1 MSENNKNIDQPI
13 EGMIISEHPDRELR
27 LKIRNAGYKQDESG
41 RYLIGGKWQ
50 TLSQAVAR
58 EKRIKNLKPFEKG
71 NRMGEL
77 NRKEELSPKE
87 TLEVLMRMRIEGQ
100 DINNVSGRF
109 TVQEMVLTRLI
120 EMSLNGSIAAI
131 RELMDR
137 TVGKAIPATE
147 KIQDHVFEEKSL
159 ADMVNFVSN
168 KQIEEGKKDD

>member
-1 MSENNKNIDQPI
+1 MSEDKESPI
-13 EGMIISEHPDRELR
+13 EGMVLVEHPDKELR
-27 LKIRNAGYKQDESG
+27 LKIRNAGYVRDEDG
-41 RYLIGGKWQ
+41 RFLISGKWYS
-50 TLSQAVAR
+50 LSQAVAR
-58 EKRIKNLKPFEKG
+58 EKRMANLKPFEKG

-87 TLEVLMRMRIEGQ
+87 TLEVLMRMRIDGSDITGLEGK
-100 DINNVSGRF
+100 F
-109 TVQEMVLTRLI
+109 TVQEMVMTRLV

-137 TVGKAIPATE
+137 TVGKAVPATE

>member
-1 MSENNKNIDQPI
+1 MSEDKESPI
-13 EGMIISEHPDRELR
+13 EGMVLVEHPDKELR
-27 LKIRNAGYKQDESG
+27 LKIRNAGYVRDEDG

-87 TLEVLMRMRIEGQ
+87 TLEVLMRMRIDGSDITGLEGK
-100 DINNVSGRF
+100 F
-109 TVQEMVLTRLI
+109 TVQEMVMTRLI

-137 TVGKAIPATE
+137 TVGKAVPATE